1 MTSKGLNAG
10 KPANAA
16 VWNFFRMGSSNICV
30 VLCNKSLNYCIYKS
44 LNSVALEIS
53 HLKSNEHFFSA
64 TTLPSGCG
72 PDKFLCNNSRCIPS
86 RFVCDL
92 DNDCGDNSDEHS
104 NCTQATCPPDQFT
117 CHNQG
122 GCILADW
129 KCDGD
134 NDCGDNSDELNC
146 CKLNLCYFPISLYFK
161 RQYNVVKPVS

>member
-1 MTSKGLNAG
+1 
-10 KPANAA
+10 
-16 VWNFFRMGSSNICV
+16 MGSSNICV

-53 HLKSNEHFFSA
+53 HLKFNEYFFSA

-134 NDCGDNSDELNC
+134 NDCGDKSDELNC

-161 RQYNVVKPVS
+161 RLCSKTSFISLKRTFA